1 MSRFSRFSRFQSIDP
16 YYSHCPSLLL
26 TDAETSIIL
35 PKPLSFP
42 FQSFVDE
49 VDDFD
54 FAFDLLS
61 HRPLPPPPFHVFD
74 SFTDLVRIDQTP
86 SFSSYSRVRRVER
99 SSDEVLL
106 RRLSDRVSELEARF
120 DRLSSARVS
129 GYGDRKYTWTKEIKE
144 VEKNGV
150 DRKYKLVAEIKD
162 GKKNKEGKNG
172 GVLQNY
178 KWSAEIKGKDERDPI
193 RKYTVEVSSGN
204 GSESTEKK
212 EEKKKKGKK
221 VGSETRVV
229 EIEDTNDQGAVVLRQ
244 AFARRTRVVE
254 NKKGKK
260 KELSPQDAAVIIQIN
275 FREYLVHRSKVLRAL
290 RDLSVAKTK
299 LKEIREAFN
308 NFAYTQRLAR
318 DAEERQR
325 FSEKIIVLLLTVD
338 AIEGVDVM
346 VRTAKKS
353 MVIEL
358 EAMLDVVDPQPAKR
372 SISFRRRTFD
382 MPSGSIN
389 KEIAAGV
396 AQVVQLID
404 EAENS
409 VNAFE
414 TSE

>member
-1 MSRFSRFSRFQSIDP
+1 MSRFSRFQFIDP
-16 YYSHCPSLLL
+16 YYSHSPSLLL
-26 TDAETSIIL
+26 TQAESSVLL

-42 FQSFVDE
+42 CHSFVDE

-54 FAFDLLS
+54 FAFDLLT
-61 HRPLPPPPFHVFD
+61 HRPLRPSPFDVFD
-74 SFTDLVRIDQTP
+74 SFTDLVQIDEAP
-86 SFSSYSRVRRVER
+86 LFSSYRQIRRVER
-99 SSDEVLL
+99 SRDDVLL
-106 RRLSDRVSELEARF
+106 QRLTDRVTELEARF
-120 DRLSSARVS
+120 ERLSSARVS
-129 GYGDRKYTWTKEIKE
+129 RYGDRKYTWTKEIIG

-162 GKKNKEGKNG
+162 GKKNKEGKND

-193 RKYTVEVSSGN
+193 RKYTVEVSSGK

-212 EEKKKKGKK
+212 DEKKKKGKK
-221 VGSETRVV
+221 VGNETRVV
-229 EIEDTNDQGAVVLRQ
+229 EIQDTDDQGAVVLRQ
-244 AFARRTRVVE
+244 AFAKRTRVVE

-260 KELSPQDAAVIIQIN
+260 KELSPQDAAAIIQIS
-275 FREYLVHRSKVLRAL
+275 FREYLIHRSKVLRAL
-290 RDLSVAKTK
+290 RELSVAKTK

-308 NFAYTQRLAR
+308 NFAYSQRLAR

-325 FSEKIIVLLLTVD
+325 FTEKIIVLILTVD
-338 AIEGVDVM
+338 AIEGVDLM
-346 VRTAKKS
+346 VRAAKRS
-353 MVIEL
+353 MIVEL

-396 AQVVQLID
+396 AQVVELID
-404 EAENS
+404 QAENG
-409 VNAFE
+409 VKAFE
-414 TSE
+414 ASE

>member
-244 AFARRTRVVE
+244 VLTLNDQFFTILP
-254 NKKGKK
+254 KSGDILGFCLLFFSFLPFIFPLK
-260 KELSPQDAAVIIQIN
+260 
-275 FREYLVHRSKVLRAL
+275 LV
-290 RDLSVAKTK
+290 
-299 LKEIREAFN
+299 
-308 NFAYTQRLAR
+308 
-318 DAEERQR
+318 
-325 FSEKIIVLLLTVD
+325 
-338 AIEGVDVM
+338 
-346 VRTAKKS
+346 
-353 MVIEL
+353 
-358 EAMLDVVDPQPAKR
+358 
-372 SISFRRRTFD
+372 
-382 MPSGSIN
+382 
-389 KEIAAGV
+389 
-396 AQVVQLID
+396 
-404 EAENS
+404 
-409 VNAFE
+409 
-414 TSE
+414 